1 MGAERVKVDK
11 ILEDMVIIVYCFD
24 GVSLSN

>member
-11 ILEDMVIIVYCFD
+11 ILEDMVIIVYCLD
-24 GVSLSN
+24 GASLGN